1 MPRLLHLAGR
11 RAMPQF
17 FDIDDTG
24 TIPIST

>member
-24 TIPIST
+24 TIPISI